1 MANGGWLKLID
12 QLKYPTYTAYD
23 FANKYLYVCDCDEIL
38 QFEIDFGATI
48 EAVKNGAVAQ
58 NVSCGGLAVDKFS
71 NLFYVDT
78 KKRSQGSSFSS
89 IMRINRDLL
98 QLDKYPADIVRV
110 VYDGAA
116 SKSAQSIK
124 DIAIEHEFLYWTN
137 DSHSDGHG
145 GVHKAFT
152 EPFIKAEP
160 FQTYEIKDIA
170 RAEDVTTNENFLFFT
185 GEQSRGRG
193 LGTREPELFIQKKQ
207 GAGLYYHF
215 NGDLTDRLK
224 RPGSLATY
232 KDTVLL
238 IANEGFISMLD
249 ITKFPPLSQD
259 FKDDTITAEPPIGA
273 LTSNSA
279 CASNLPP
286 TKAARGLTLISEDR
300 MSVQAKTLSYSGS
313 AAASVGAGLMVLL
326 GLSLF

>member
-1 MANGGWLKLID
+1 
-12 QLKYPTYTAYD
+12 
-23 FANKYLYVCDCDEIL
+23 
-38 QFEIDFGATI
+38 
-48 EAVKNGAVAQ
+48 
-58 NVSCGGLAVDKFS
+58 
-71 NLFYVDT
+71 
-78 KKRSQGSSFSS
+78 
-89 IMRINRDLL
+89 MRINRDLL
-98 QLDKYPADIVRV
+98 QTEKYPADMVRV
-110 VYDGAA
+110 LYDGSQSKAA
-116 SKSAQSIK
+116 LSIK

-160 FQTYEIKDIA
+160 FQTYEIQDIDK
-170 RAEDVTTNENFLFFT
+170 AEDVTTNENFLFFT

-193 LGTREPELFIQKKQ
+193 KGNREPELFIQKKQ

-215 NGDLTDRLK
+215 NEDLTTKLK

-238 IANEGFISMLD
+238 IANEGFISLLD

-259 FKDDTITAEPPIGA
+259 FKDYTIPASPPNDTI
-273 LTSNSA
+273 SNNSV
-279 CASNLPP
+279 CAAQAPA
-286 TKAARGLTLISEDR
+286 TKAARGLTFISEDR
-300 MSVQAKTLSYSGS
+300 LTVQARTLSYSGASARFS
-313 AAASVGAGLMVLL
+313 AAGAVGAGLMALL